1 MSKSVPTGMPEC
13 KENFLSRVY
22 NGRIKCSC
30 ATSRYDAEEA
40 DPSRRPYDRASVPR
54 GVPPPSDHV
63 LMYPIQQQSEA
74 SGTRLPSG
82 SSHFA
87 MERPLGP
94 HVSQVP
100 ADSGRPR
107 PSYSW
112 PPPSSPAN
120 PTTPP
125 QGTRSSLPWSPSGTT
140 YHEPGPTTEHES
152 YHYSQQPQEHPS
164 ASPNVN
170 QRELYYSHQYTRTG
184 PPPGWS
190 LRTPNSPPVSAQ
202 RRHSSAQP
210 LGSITQTQNQT
221 QNQNQSSYA
230 PPYMETHHRRGEYDG
245 ASPRGA

>member
-22 NGRIKCSC
+22 NGRIPCSC

-40 DPSRRPYDRASVPR
+40 DPSRRPYDRPSAPR
-54 GVPPPSDHV
+54 EAPPASDHV

-74 SGTRLPSG
+74 SGTRLPA
-82 SSHFA
+82 SHFT
-87 MERPLGP
+87 MERSPGP
-94 HVSQVP
+94 HVSQMP

-112 PPPSSPAN
+112 PPPSSPAD

-125 QGTRSSLPWSPSGTT
+125 QGARSSLPWSPSVAT
-140 YHEPGPTTEHES
+140 YHEPGPSRPTTEHES
-152 YHYSQQPQEHPS
+152 YYSQPPQEHPG
-164 ASPNVN
+164 ASPNVH
-170 QRELYYSHQYTRTG
+170 QRELYYSHQYARTG
-184 PPPGWS
+184 APGWS
-190 LRTPNSPPVSAQ
+190 VRTPNSPINAQ

-210 LGSITQTQNQT
+210 LGSIPQSQN

-230 PPYMETHHRRGEYDG
+230 PPYMESHRRGEYDG
-245 ASPRGA
+245 ASQRGT